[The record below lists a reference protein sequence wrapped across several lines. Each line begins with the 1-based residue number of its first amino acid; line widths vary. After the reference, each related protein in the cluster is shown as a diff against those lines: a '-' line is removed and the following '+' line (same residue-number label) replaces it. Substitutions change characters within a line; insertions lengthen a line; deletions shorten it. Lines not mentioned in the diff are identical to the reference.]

1 MSTNLHHIPQEN
13 RPASPVTFNNETN
26 DTVKRY
32 ESINNDNNAE
42 TTGSSFTNE
51 YNNQLG
57 GRLLPDN
64 DLEDIDSTDDLDDM
78 EDLKQ
83 SGDGGYMNM
92 NDCSNLTGLANNA
105 AMFIEDD
112 KRKRRAIAN
121 SNERRRMQSINAGF
135 QTLKS
140 LIPHS
145 SGEKLSKVSFIES
158 LIIIFDLKIRIFFNL
173 LALSR
178 TILIN

>member
-1 MSTNLHHIPQEN
+1 MSTNLHNIPQET
-13 RPASPVTFNNETN
+13 RPTSPVSFSIENSDTTKRCESNINDNETTAN
-26 DTVKRY
+26 H
-32 ESINNDNNAE
+32 
-42 TTGSSFTNE
+42 FTNE
-51 YNNQLG
+51 YSNHLS

-64 DLEDIDSTDDLDDM
+64 DIEDIDSTDDLDDM
-78 EDLKQ
+78 DDLKQ
-83 SGDGGYMNM
+83 SGDGSFMNM
-92 NDCSNLTGLANNA
+92 GDCSNLTGLANNA

-145 SGEKLSKVSFIES
+145 SGEKLSKVSLITS
-158 LIIIFDLKIRIFFNL
+158 LN
-173 LALSR
+173 
-178 TILIN
+178 